1 MKAQVASYQEE
12 SLAPG
17 FWDDNQKAQRVL
29 QAKKGLETKL
39 AKYGDL
45 QDKMGDL
52 DTIFELMAMASP
64 EELEAL
70 LAEADKAADQLSGK
84 LDDLTIETLLSG
96 KYDQHSAVLSVHA
109 GAGGID
115 AQDWAGMMVRMYSR
129 WAEDRGYKVSMV
141 DLQEGQGNVVKS
153 ATMIIEG
160 EGAYGYLST
169 EKGVHRLVRISPYN
183 AAGKRQTSFA
193 AVDVMPEVGDDVD
206 VEIDPADLRVDT
218 YRSSGAGG
226 QHVNKTESAVRIT
239 HIPTNVVVT
248 CQNERSQHQNRDMA
262 MRILKAR
269 LVELAMDQHKEN
281 LKQLAGDYS
290 QITWGSQIRS
300 YVMQPY
306 TMVKDHRTNTEVG
319 NVERVLDGYLEP
331 FISARLK
338 QLQEEKH

>member
-1 MKAQVASYQEE
+1 MRKSLLKYNSASLE
-12 SLAPG
+12 PD
-17 FWDDNQKAQRVL
+17 FWDDNKKAQKTL
-29 QAKKGLETKL
+29 QAKKALENKVE
-39 AKYGDL
+39 KYEQVLSD
-45 QDKMGDL
+45 MEDL
-52 DTIFELMAMASP
+52 DTMFELMGLASP
-64 EELEAL
+64 VELDSL
-70 LAEADKAADQLSGK
+70 LAEADLAADQLANRLES
-84 LDDLTIETLLSG
+84 LTMATLLSG
-96 KYDQHSAVLSVHA
+96 KYDENSAILSIHS

-115 AQDWAGMMVRMYSR
+115 AQDWAAMLFRMYTR
-129 WAEDRGYKVSMV
+129 WAEEKGFTVTV
-141 DLQEGQGNVVKS
+141 PDLQEGQGKVLKS
-153 ATMIIEG
+153 ATLFIEG
-160 EGAYGYLST
+160 EGAYGFLST

-206 VEIDPADLRVDT
+206 VDIEPGDLRVDT

-239 HIPTNVVVT
+239 HLPTNLVVT
-248 CQNERSQHQNRDMA
+248 CQNERSQHQNREMA

-269 LVELAMDQHKEN
+269 LVELAMEEHKEN
-281 LKQLAGDYS
+281 LKDLAGDYS

-306 TMVKDHRTNTEVG
+306 TLVKDHRTGVEVG

-338 QLQEEKH
+338 QLQEQKD